1 MKSQIKSFLC
11 FIVWLV
17 VSVPVLFCASAHAQI
32 HNPVK
37 WSFAAAPSSTD
48 SEAILMLTATVE
60 EGWHIYSQ
68 FMESGGPLPTTFTF
82 VPGKDYSLV
91 GKVKEEGSLVK
102 AYDET
107 FMMNVLWFA
116 NSVTFIQRVKLNI
129 PATEIKGKVEFMVC
143 NDHQCLPPDEVSF
156 ILKVKTNQQKEKK
169 DENVI
174 AHPEISEND
183 TVKTDSIPAQA
194 LNSESP
200 VVADS
205 LSTVIVKVSPEHS
218 DPPVSKAE
226 QSIWTIFIAGF
237 FGGLAAIIMPCIFPM
252 IPFTVGIFSKRG
264 TIREGSVLLSIF
276 FGISIVLIY
285 VILGLLVTVIFGSD
299 ALNNIS
305 TNGFFN
311 LFFFLL
317 LVVFAASFLGA
328 FEITLPSAWVTKVDA
343 QADRS
348 GVFGIFFMA
357 ATLVLVSFSCT
368 GPLIGTLLV
377 EAASLDSFKGP
388 AIGMFGFAIAL
399 ALPFTLFS
407 MFPSWLKAL
416 PKSGGWLNSV
426 KVTLGFLELALAL
439 KFLSNVD
446 LAYHWN
452 LFDREVFL
460 VLWIIIFGL
469 LGFYLLGKIRLTGD
483 SEIISLSTVRLF
495 LSMLVLAFTLYM
507 IPGLWGAPLKSISAF
522 LPPPHT
528 QDFDLSAIASAKADF
543 SSTQSN
549 VSLSGVEGSRKYAN
563 LFHAPYN
570 LNAFFDYQEGIAYAR
585 KVNKPVIIDFT
596 GHACVN
602 CRKMETVVWSDPR
615 INNRLKEDYILV
627 QLYVDDKTE
636 LPAKEQYTSTFSGKE
651 ITTIGN
657 KWSDF
662 QASTFNANSQP
673 YYVLLDLK
681 EKTLVPPQG
690 AEYDVELFKEYL
702 DSGLQ
707 EFKNR

>member
-1 MKSQIKSFLC
+1 MKSQIKSLLC

-17 VSVPVLFCASAHAQI
+17 VSVPVFFSAPAHAQI
-32 HNPVK
+32 RNPVK

-48 SEAILMLTATVE
+48 SAAILMLTATVE

-82 VPGKDYSLV
+82 IPGKDYSLV

-116 NSVTFIQRVKLNI
+116 NSVTFIQRVKLNV
-129 PATEIKGKVEFMVC
+129 PATEIKGEVEFMVC

-156 ILKVKTNQQKEKK
+156 TLKVTANQETKKKE
-169 DENVI
+169 ENVI
-174 AHPEISEND
+174 ASPETSEND
-183 TVKTDSIPAQA
+183 SVKSDSIPAQA
-194 LNSESP
+194 FNSESP
-200 VVADS
+200 IVADS
-205 LSTVIVKVSPEHS
+205 SSTVIVKFSTKHS
-218 DPPVSKAE
+218 DNLPVSKAE

-237 FGGLAAIIMPCIFPM
+237 FGGLAALIMPCIFPM
-252 IPFTVGIFSKRG
+252 IPFTVGIFSKRS
-264 TIREGSVLLSIF
+264 TVREGSVLLSVF

-299 ALNNIS
+299 ALNSIS

-328 FEITLPSAWVTKVDA
+328 FEITLPSSWATKVDA
-343 QADRS
+343 QADRT
-348 GVFGIFFMA
+348 GVIGIFFMA

-377 EAASLDSFKGP
+377 EAASLDNFKGP

-407 MFPSWLKAL
+407 MFPSWLTAL

-446 LAYHWN
+446 LAYHWSW
-452 LFDREVFL
+452 LDREVFL
-460 VLWIIIFGL
+460 VLWIIIFAL
-469 LGFYLLGKIRLTGD
+469 LGFYLLGKLKFPNDTDVTHIRPA
-483 SEIISLSTVRLF
+483 RLF
-495 LSMLVLAFTLYM
+495 MAIITLAFSLYM
-507 IPGLWGAPLKSISAF
+507 IPGLLGAPLKVISAF
-522 LPPPHT
+522 LPPQHT
-528 QDFDLSAIASAKADF
+528 QDFDLYSAGF
-543 SSTQSN
+543 SPSP
-549 VSLSGVEGSRKYAN
+549 LGEGGRRPDEARARKYSN
-563 LFHAPYN
+563 LFHAPHN
-570 LNAFFDYQEGIAYAR
+570 LNAFFDYDEAIAYAR
-585 KVNKPVIIDFT
+585 QVNKPVLVDFT

-615 INNRLKEDYILV
+615 ILNRIKEDYVLA

-636 LPAKEQYTSTFSGKE
+636 LSTAEQFKSSYSGKE

-662 QASTFNANSQP
+662 QASKYNANSQP
-673 YYVLLDLK
+673 YYVLLDL
-681 EKTLVPPQG
+681 EGNTLLPPQG
-690 AEYDVELFKEYL
+690 AEYDIEIFKEYL
-702 DSGLQ
+702 DDGLT